1 MRAIILSLSLT
12 IAWAIAIPAAE
23 AQTQT
28 SDTPQVENARL
39 EKKALNGPLTTE
51 IKSWASNAEQPQW
64 LGYAVPQMGRD
75 RTMCCG
81 DYGGSWG
88 NGCGQCRLEDR
99 DHGTNMTSKDEVG
112 TAKLE
117 APRSIAVETAAAT
130 QDNRTA
136 TSTPHR
142 NTSTRRR
149 PAKQSTR
156 RPEGSA
162 SAGP

>member
-1 MRAIILSLSLT
+1 MRAFIWILGLT
-12 IAWAIAIPAAE
+12 IAWTRAIPAVE

-51 IKSWASNAEQPQW
+51 IKSWASKAEQPQW

-88 NGCGQCRLEDR
+88 NGCGQCRLGDR
-99 DHGTNMTSKDEVG
+99 GHRTNMTSKDEAG
-112 TAKLE
+112 N
-117 APRSIAVETAAAT
+117 PET
-130 QDNRTA
+130 RTA
-136 TSTPHR
+136 RTIP
-142 NTSTRRR
+142 R
-149 PAKQSTR
+149 PSPAR
-156 RPEGSA
+156 
-162 SAGP
+162 